1 MAAGKDCEENHKEIS
16 LSFEDVFSLR
26 SNFIKQ
32 KRGGRRLCGDLT
44 DARDSFMFFSFYV
57 LQD

>member
-26 SNFIKQ
+26 SNFIEQ
-32 KRGGRRLCGDLT
+32 KRGGRRLCGERT
-44 DARDSFMFFSFYV
+44 DARDSFMFFLKY
-57 LQD
+57 